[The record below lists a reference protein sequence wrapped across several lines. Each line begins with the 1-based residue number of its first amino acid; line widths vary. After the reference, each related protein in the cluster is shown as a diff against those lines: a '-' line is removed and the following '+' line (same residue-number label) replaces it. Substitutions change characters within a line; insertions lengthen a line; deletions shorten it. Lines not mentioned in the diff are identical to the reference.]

1 MRIEIE
7 YFAVLR
13 EQAGRGSE
21 TVNLQAGTPADVYA
35 RLSERYGFELEAGR
49 LRVAVNDAFADWSC
63 RLNDGDRLVFIPP
76 VAGG

>member
-21 TVNLQAGTPADVYA
+21 MLDVETGTPADIYA
-35 RLSERYGFELEAGR
+35 MLQQRYGFELEAAR
-49 LRVAVNDAFADWSC
+49 MRVAVNDTFTDWSQ

>member
-21 TVNLQAGTPADVYA
+21 VLDLEAATPAEIYA
-35 RLSERYGFELEAGR
+35 VLQRRYGFELEAAR
-49 LRVAVNDAFADWSC
+49 MRVAVNDTFTDWSQG
-63 RLNDGDRLVFIPP
+63 LNDGDRIVFIPP